1 MIHTNVSFRTTDKR
15 LDRLYACAKDTLLSA
30 VKNFGDRKLLTDSP
44 SGHTATLNYSLM
56 SAETLADYDTNV
68 AIDSVRAFLVTPR
81 KDGRLASALSCK
93 DTRIYP
99 SYETITGFSFA
110 EEAVK
115 LCYLVKNKNSAYSKQ
130 LYDTLCQFDAYLWK
144 MHDQNA
150 NGSLE
155 IFHESEAEE
164 DVGADRFPSIIG
176 MKNDEEHSDSPFPVE
191 SFSLMAEAYSI
202 RATLSELALM
212 LGKKEEATAWLEKA
226 NTVAK
231 KIRGF
236 LWLGGFHACFDR
248 DYRGGILSALSI
260 NNLQLLYFGA
270 ADQPMADALVKHHL
284 RNKEEFWTPMPL
296 PSIARNHSLFDP
308 QNEFCGNPRGVTYR
322 RAIPAL
328 EKYGYYSL
336 LTELGKKLLCATGE
350 DALFP
355 VTFDVLTGCP
365 QNTDREAQYVPTAS
379 AVLEV
384 IKRFF
389 GVYADRETVCWGCLG
404 PGDVSSEYRFTW
416 GNDVY
421 LVKAGNGVTTGSIN
435 GERVFTVTEGTRV
448 FTDLYGGSV
457 RVANV
462 TDEAIDCIC
471 VCRDQTFS
479 LHLEPNE
486 VKALK

>member
-1 MIHTNVSFRTTDKR
+1 MIHTNVEFTTSDKR
-15 LDRLYACAKDTLLSA
+15 LERLYACAKDTLFSA
-30 VKNFGDRKLLTDSP
+30 VKPFGDRKLITDSP
-44 SGHTATLNYSLM
+44 SDPTVTLHYSLM
-56 SAETLADYDTNV
+56 SAQTLADYNTDV
-68 AIDSVRAFLVTPR
+68 ALDSVRAFLVTMR
-81 KDGRLASALSCK
+81 KDGRLASSLSGK
-93 DTRIYP
+93 NAAIRP
-99 SYETITGFSFA
+99 SYETVTGFSFA

-144 MHDQNA
+144 THDQNN

-155 IFHESEAEE
+155 IFRESEAEE
-164 DVGADRFPSIIG
+164 GVGADRFPSIIG
-176 MKNDEEHSDSPFPVE
+176 KKDGEEFSDSPFPVE
-191 SFSLMAEAYSI
+191 SFALMAEAYSI
-202 RATLSELALM
+202 RKALAELALI
-212 LGKKEEATAWLEKA
+212 LGKKEEADVWLEKA
-226 NTVAK
+226 DAVTK

-270 ADQPMADALVKHHL
+270 ADPSMANALVKHHIQ
-284 RNKEEFWTPMPL
+284 NKEEFWTPMPL
-296 PSIARNHSLFDP
+296 PSVARNHSLFDP
-308 QNEFCGNPRGVTYR
+308 NNEFCGNPRGVTYR

-328 EKYGYYSL
+328 EKYGYFSL
-336 LTELGKKLLCATGE
+336 LTELGQKLLCATGA

-355 VTFDVLTGCP
+355 VTFDCMTGAP
-365 QNTDREAQYVPTAS
+365 QNTDREANYVPTAS
-379 AVLEV
+379 AVLEI

-389 GVYADRETVCWGCLG
+389 GVYADRDVVCWGCLG
-404 PGDVSSEYRFTW
+404 MEAASSEYRFTW

-421 LVKAGNGVTTGSIN
+421 LVKTGSGVTTGSVN

-448 FTDLYGGSV
+448 FTDLYGSSV

-462 TDEAIDCIC
+462 TNEAIDCIC